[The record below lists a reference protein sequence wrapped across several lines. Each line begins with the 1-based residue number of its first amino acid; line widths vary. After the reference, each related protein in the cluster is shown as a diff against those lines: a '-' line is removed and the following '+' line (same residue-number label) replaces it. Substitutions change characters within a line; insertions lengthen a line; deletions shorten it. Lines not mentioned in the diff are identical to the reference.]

1 MIAILPSES
10 AEKKCLRTSDPVA
23 EKRTLALGRVES
35 RLFNPSST
43 TPACLPCL
51 SATNDITSASYA
63 RPRPSLLPSP
73 NPNVFTLCHLYA
85 SLGGARVVSARAC
98 ASCSVPS
105 RTKSRESHVPVLP
118 SASGALTSFLSSI
131 VSLKECRGNNPFRM
145 LQVSLPLMFPTNV
158 SPKNT
163 CM

>member
-1 MIAILPSES
+1 MLSDLGPHGRKADAQPAEWGICSFIAVRQ
-10 AEKKCLRTSDPVA
+10 A
-23 EKRTLALGRVES
+23 
-35 RLFNPSST
+35 
-43 TPACLPCL
+43 L
-51 SATNDITSASYA
+51 SALPTHNITSASSA
-63 RPRPSLLPSP
+63 LPRLSLLPS
-73 NPNVFTLCHLYA
+73 PNVFTLCHLYA

-118 SASGALTSFLSSI
+118 LASGALTSFLSSI